1 MRISSYPYLLSPG
14 ALHYNTA
21 VPTPLCSLVKLS
33 SSFHMGYFKHTNFS
47 HQGFP
52 GGSDA
57 KESSCNEGDPDSI
70 PGLGRSPGEG
80 NVYPLQCSCLEN
92 STEEPGRLQ
101 SIRSQ
106 RARRDWV
113 TKFTFTYSAQ
123 GRWNRTALT
132 VPSIRFCLSPPEIYS
147 WFVSYHRVICLFI

>member
-1 MRISSYPYLLSPG
+1 MQVIKPYIRRFELQSSRRKVSKLPAIFTNTTGQSDTDGLKTTYWKSVLQREQNIHTG

-106 RARRDWV
+106 RARRD
-113 TKFTFTYSAQ
+113 
-123 GRWNRTALT
+123 
-132 VPSIRFCLSPPEIYS
+132 
-147 WFVSYHRVICLFI
+147 